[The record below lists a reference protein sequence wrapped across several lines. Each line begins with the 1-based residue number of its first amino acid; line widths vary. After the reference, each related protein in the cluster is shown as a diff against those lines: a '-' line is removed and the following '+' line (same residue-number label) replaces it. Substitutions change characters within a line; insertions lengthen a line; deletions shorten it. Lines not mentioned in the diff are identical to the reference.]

1 MQLSLGSLNPGA
13 ICIPEDRRFPVPTGR
28 DRRELQLI
36 EKVSAKLYYVG
47 TMDRETLVEEEKR
60 MRRLR
65 WIVDLNQAVLMQAD
79 LTLREAFDIIK
90 DTKQAALALF
100 PDKGDVFDLVYVP
113 RFKRIIRERFVIPG
127 GRLS

>member
-1 MQLSLGSLNPGA
+1 MIRPDAS
-13 ICIPEDRRFPVPTGR
+13 FPQHDET
-28 DRRELQLI
+28 I
-36 EKVSAKLYYVG
+36 EKVFAKLYHVRS
-47 TMDRETLVEEEKR
+47 MDQAALAEEEKR

-90 DTKQAALALF
+90 ATKQAALVLF
-100 PDKGDVFDLVYVP
+100 PDKGEVFDLIYTP

-127 GRLS
+127 GQSLKHR

>member
-1 MQLSLGSLNPGA
+1 
-13 ICIPEDRRFPVPTGR
+13 
-28 DRRELQLI
+28 
-36 EKVSAKLYYVG
+36 
-47 TMDRETLVEEEKR
+47 MDQEALVEEEKR

-90 DTKQAALALF
+90 ATKQAALALF
-100 PDKGDVFDLVYVP
+100 PGKGDVFDLVYVP